1 VVLVIID
8 AGNFTEVDMASSVY
22 AVLMQVIGR
31 DEKVLVHA
39 MKAWGVEVCLHSLLI
54 SALGVVGWSASRPGY
69 FTSEE
74 TPVSIELEAGWA
86 PEPV

>member
-1 VVLVIID
+1 
-8 AGNFTEVDMASSVY
+8 MASSVY

-31 DEKVLVHA
+31 DEELPVHA
-39 MKAWGVEVCLHSLLI
+39 MKSWVAEVCLHLFLTT
-54 SALGVVGWSASRPGY
+54 ALDGFGRSASRPGY

-74 TPVSIELEAGWA
+74 TPVSIGLEAGWA